1 MLIGRPF
8 FFRIELE
15 EAQEARHSQE
25 DVAQQLSQLDK
36 LRSQLLQAEEQIVK
50 LGMEKEEACAR
61 AQELEQLQAQ
71 LLVTEEQL
79 AERQLLKEA
88 VTERESQLQLL
99 QSELLSVQEQ
109 LEEQQKEVSERDQQL
124 LQVQNQFQAAEEQ
137 LLRTQQQAQLKV
149 DHLTS
154 EEATETGEQLQ
165 QARIQL
171 QAAEEQLVKLQLAR
185 DEASELRQ
193 QELQDKLLA
202 TEEQLAEKALAYE
215 EVKEKVEQLQELLRA
230 SEERYSE
237 TDSLTDLE
245 ELREKL
251 AATERK
257 VLDQQQLVSE
267 RNVEIERKQEE
278 LEDVKAKLA
287 LAEEQLLTEE
297 NSASERRELQQLVE
311 KMTAEEQLREK
322 EKDEIDLKL
331 RAAEEQYKACM
342 SDREE
347 IEQLRKKLTW
357 TEEQLQQQRE
367 EEEASRHHLL
377 AKLAKAGHAA
387 GAAALQDEV
396 TALRA
401 QLTAEQLRA
410 EELRAQLAN
419 IEEEKAKT
427 GEQNR
432 HREALALLSAT
443 LTNMEESFLLMGEA
457 TNRNLMCSDG
467 MDMTNVFNDTT
478 AAEGGGE
485 NTVPVSLDFIAEMKA
500 KLVMLQ
506 SQLGSLDEYEQVKAE
521 VRLLREEN
529 RQLAAAAA
537 ASQQVGWFFVQF
549 SVTKSGVSTA
559 DTTEFVG
566 IGSGCRIPVAE
577 GSIYKKKGK
586 FLIFFSCRRH

>member
-1 MLIGRPF
+1 
-8 FFRIELE
+8 
-15 EAQEARHSQE
+15 
-25 DVAQQLSQLDK
+25 
-36 LRSQLLQAEEQIVK
+36 
-50 LGMEKEEACAR
+50 MEKEEACAR

-79 AERQLLKEA
+79 AEHQLLKEA

-99 QSELLSVQEQ
+99 RTELLAVQEQ
-109 LEEQQKEVSERDQQL
+109 LEEQQKEVSEREQQL
-124 LQVQNQFQAAEEQ
+124 LQVQSQFQAAEEQ
-137 LLRTQQQAQLKV
+137 LLRSQQQAQLKV

-154 EEATETGEQLQ
+154 EEASETGEELQ

-171 QAAEEQLVKLQLAR
+171 QAAEEQLGKLQLAR
-185 DEASELRQ
+185 DEASEHRQ

-202 TEEQLAEKALAYE
+202 TEEQLAEKVLAYE
-215 EVKEKVEQLQELLRA
+215 EVREKVEQLQELLKA
-230 SEERYSE
+230 SQERYTE

-287 LAEEQLLTEE
+287 LAEEQLLIEE
-297 NSASERRELQQLVE
+297 NSASELQQLVE

-322 EKDEIDLKL
+322 EKDQMELKL

-347 IEQLRKKLTW
+347 IEQLRKKLRW

-367 EEEASRHHLL
+367 EEEANRQQLL
-377 AKLAKAGHAA
+377 AKLAKAGDAV

-419 IEEEKAKT
+419 IEQEKAKI

-443 LTNMEESFLLMGEA
+443 LTNMEESFLAMGEA
-457 TNRNLMCSDG
+457 TNRILMCSDG
-467 MDMTNVFNDTT
+467 MDMTNVFNDTVYSPQT
-478 AAEGGGE
+478 AANVTVGGGE
-485 NTVPVSLDFIAEMKA
+485 NTVPVSLDFIAEMKT

-506 SQLGSLDEYEQVKAE
+506 SQLGSLEEYEQVKAE
-521 VRLLREEN
+521 VRQLREEN

-537 ASQQVGWFFVQF
+537 AAAATQKVGVVFVQC
-549 SVTKSGVSTA
+549 SVNKSGVSIA

-586 FLIFFSCRRH
+586 VSEFILVGVIISNFRVLKKTN